1 MKFPVKEKD
10 FNKIEVKNNI
20 CINVF
25 GYENGLVFPIYVSDQ
40 KFEDSMDL
48 LLLIDDDK
56 SHYVY
61 IKDFDR
67 FMFHKTKNK
76 NKKWFCRSC
85 LQCFSSE
92 NVLIKYKENCL
103 SINGK
108 QSVKLEKGT
117 IKFENYFKQIPA
129 PFKIYADFECN
140 LKSVE
145 CDEGFYTKNINIAFL
160 VVLLIK
166 LFVLMK
172 GLLSQLLFIEV
183 KMLLIN
189 LLKQFLRSISIAEK

>member
-1 MKFPVKEKD
+1 MCL
-10 FNKIEVKNNI
+10 I
-20 CINVF
+20 
-25 GYENGLVFPIYVSDQ
+25 FPIYILDQ
-40 KFEDSMDL
+40 KLEDSMDL
-48 LLLIDDDK
+48 LVLIDDDK

-92 NVLIKYKENCL
+92 SVLIKHKENCL

-117 IKFENYFKQIPA
+117 IKCENYFTQISV
-129 PFKIYADFECN
+129 PFKMYADFECN
-140 LKSVE
+140 LKRVE
-145 CDEGFYTKNINIAFL
+145 CDEGSYTKNIKITFL

-166 LFVLMK
+166 LFVLMI

-183 KMLLIN
+183 QMLLMN
-189 LLKQFLRSISIAEK
+189 LLKQFLRSINIAEK